1 MGNCGALRPKS
12 PSLAMSNLTLPRWA
26 YATLAALAVAV
37 AGFGYVS
44 VAGPRVDVVEARPMP
59 LRQTVV
65 VSGRVLTP
73 ATVEIGAT
81 ITGRVGRILVDEGRH
96 VGAGEL
102 LIELEHDELAA
113 ALKAAEAQ
121 EAAARNRISQWRETG
136 LPGAQQTLV
145 QAEENYRVQQR
156 AAERSA
162 QLFAQGFIGQ
172 AALDEARRSET
183 VAKSQLE
190 TARANLA
197 SVQQTGAEYRL
208 LEDQL
213 RAAAATRETA
223 AAKLAQTMIR
233 APAAGTVLTRSV
245 EQGDIVQPG
254 KVLLTLAQDGDT
266 RLIALVDEKNL
277 AVLREGQ
284 PATVSADAFPA
295 QRFGAVLTYV
305 SPGVD
310 VQRGTVET
318 KFRVPQPPPF
328 LRADMT
334 VSIEIEVADRADA
347 IVVPLSA
354 VRDAASQAPWI
365 LVVRDGVAERQPVR
379 IGARTAGAAEI
390 VEGVAPGALVVVGGA
405 AEPGRR
411 VRTHA
416 I

>member
-1 MGNCGALRPKS
+1 MFK
-12 PSLAMSNLTLPRWA
+12 PSLPRWA
-26 YATLAALAVAV
+26 YVALALLGIAT
-37 AGFGYVS
+37 AGFAYLY
-44 VAGPRVDVVEARPMP
+44 VAGPRVDVVEAKPMS

-81 ITGRVGRILVDEGRH
+81 ITGRVGRIHVEEGKH
-96 VGAGEL
+96 VAAGDV

-113 ALKAAEAQ
+113 ALKTAEAQ
-121 EAAARNRISQWRETG
+121 EGAARSRIAQWRETG
-136 LPGAQQTLV
+136 LPGMQQTLV

-162 QLFAQGFIGQ
+162 QLFAKGFIGQ
-172 AALDEARRSET
+172 ANLDETRRAET

-190 TARANLA
+190 TAKANFA
-197 SVQQTGAEYRL
+197 SMQPTGAEFRL
-208 LEDQL
+208 LDDQL
-213 RAAAATRETA
+213 RAAVATRETA
-223 AAKLAQTMIR
+223 AAKLAQTTIR

-254 KVLLTLAQDGDT
+254 KPLLTLARDGDT
-266 RLIALVDEKNL
+266 RLTALVDEKNL

-284 PATVSADAFPA
+284 RATVSADAYA
-295 QRFGAVLTYV
+295 TDRFAAELVYV

-318 KFRVPQPPPF
+318 KFRVPKPPAF

-334 VSIEIEVADRADA
+334 VSIEVEVADRANA

-354 VRDAASQAPWI
+354 VRDAASEAPWV
-365 LVVRDGVAERQPVR
+365 LVVRDGRAEKQAVR
-379 IGARTAGAAEI
+379 IGARTAAAAEI
-390 VEGVAPGALVVVGGA
+390 ADGVAPGALIVAGGA
-405 AEPGRR
+405 IEPGQR
-411 VRTHA
+411 VRA
-416 I
+416 RGI

>member
-1 MGNCGALRPKS
+1 MFK
-12 PSLAMSNLTLPRWA
+12 PSLPRWA
-26 YATLAALAVAV
+26 YVVLAALAVAI

-44 VAGPRVDVVEARPMP
+44 VAGPRVDVIEAKPMT

-81 ITGRVGRILVDEGRH
+81 ITGRVGRIHVDEGRH
-96 VGAGEL
+96 VADGDV

-113 ALKAAEAQ
+113 ALKTAEAQ
-121 EAAARNRISQWRETG
+121 EAAARNRIVQWRETG
-136 LPGAQQTLV
+136 LPGMQQTLV

-172 AALDEARRSET
+172 ASLDEARRAET

-190 TARANLA
+190 TAKANFA

-208 LEDQL
+208 LDDQL
-213 RAAAATRETA
+213 RAAVATRETA
-223 AAKLAQTMIR
+223 AAKLGQTTIR

-254 KVLLTLAQDGDT
+254 KPLLTLARDGDT
-266 RLIALVDEKNL
+266 RLTALVDEKNL

-284 PATVSADAFPA
+284 RATVSADAFPTD
-295 QRFGAVLTYV
+295 RFAAELVYV

-318 KFRVPQPPPF
+318 KFRVPKPPAF

-334 VSIEIEVADRADA
+334 VSIEVEVADRANA

-354 VRDAASQAPWI
+354 VRDAAGESPWV
-365 LVVRDGVAERQPVR
+365 LVVRDGIAERQAVR
-379 IGARTAGAAEI
+379 LGARTAAAAEI
-390 VEGVAPGALVVVGGA
+390 ADGVAAGALIVVGGG
-405 AEPGRR
+405 AEPGKR
-411 VRTHA
+411 VRTHG